1 MWEHGRVRSELLSSI
16 LGHMR
21 ALIRVCDLE
30 TNRILFAND
39 AARQGLGH
47 QEGQSCCVDPHLE
60 VCGCLNNQH
69 LQAHPE
75 TILRSRWYSARG
87 DRWYE
92 RHLQAIPLADGHFA
106 RLEVLFDPGNV
117 QSLQILPSQSDY
129 ALRIIESIGDG
140 VIVTDKSGVVT
151 MMNPQAEKLTGWSDQ
166 SGIGLHFSQ
175 VFPIIN
181 AQTRMPCED
190 PVDEVLATG
199 MIVGLA
205 NHTILLSRSG
215 VEYHI
220 ADSAAPVKD
229 SEGKIHGVILVFR
242 DVSPD
247 YRQREKLRRSE
258 ERFRTLME
266 TSINAIALHEIITD
280 DQQRPVD
287 YRFLE
292 VNRAFEEFTGLSAA
306 ELIGK
311 TVLEILPN
319 TEQIWIETYG
329 KVALTGVPQAFENYS
344 QELDKY
350 FTVRAYSPTLGQ
362 FVTIFDDITERKK
375 MEDQLRE
382 QVYRDSL
389 TGLHNRRYLES
400 RLLTLDRDEE
410 LPISVMI
417 GDVNGL
423 KIINDSMGHQKGDQ
437 LLKDVASLFLAVAR
451 PGDVVVRWGGDE
463 FLMVLPKTTS
473 LEAQALSSEITKR
486 CRVVRE
492 VGLVPSIALGTATK
506 TEQGESLSDVFRRGE
521 TNMYQRKL
529 SSSQS
534 RRSALVLSLQQ
545 ALVEKSHETEEHA
558 RNLQKLAVSLA
569 KKIGLSDGEVVTTS
583 LVALLHDIGKI
594 AISETILNKPAPLT
608 EEEWQVMKGHC
619 AIGYRIV
626 SSSPDLLDVAEGV
639 LYHHERWDGQ
649 GYPHG
654 LSGAAIP
661 VAARIVALADAFDAM
676 TTDRPYRKALSRI
689 DAMDEIA
696 QRAGSQFDPVL
707 AREFLLLLQQD
718 PAGQAS
724 IDQ

>member
-1 MWEHGRVRSELLSSI
+1 
-16 LGHMR
+16 
-21 ALIRVCDLE
+21 
-30 TNRILFAND
+30 
-39 AARQGLGH
+39 
-47 QEGQSCCVDPHLE
+47 
-60 VCGCLNNQH
+60 
-69 LQAHPE
+69 
-75 TILRSRWYSARG
+75 
-87 DRWYE
+87 
-92 RHLQAIPLADGHFA
+92 
-106 RLEVLFDPGNV
+106 
-117 QSLQILPSQSDY
+117 
-129 ALRIIESIGDG
+129 
-140 VIVTDKSGVVT
+140 
-151 MMNPQAEKLTGWSDQ
+151 
-166 SGIGLHFSQ
+166 
-175 VFPIIN
+175 
-181 AQTRMPCED
+181 
-190 PVDEVLATG
+190 
-199 MIVGLA
+199 
-205 NHTILLSRSG
+205 
-215 VEYHI
+215 
-220 ADSAAPVKD
+220 
-229 SEGKIHGVILVFR
+229 
-242 DVSPD
+242 
-247 YRQREKLRRSE
+247 
-258 ERFRTLME
+258 
-266 TSINAIALHEIITD
+266 
-280 DQQRPVD
+280 
-287 YRFLE
+287 
-292 VNRAFEEFTGLSAA
+292 
-306 ELIGK
+306 
-311 TVLEILPN
+311 
-319 TEQIWIETYG
+319 
-329 KVALTGVPQAFENYS
+329 
-344 QELDKY
+344 
-350 FTVRAYSPTLGQ
+350 
-362 FVTIFDDITERKK
+362 
-375 MEDQLRE
+375 
-382 QVYRDSL
+382 
-389 TGLHNRRYLES
+389 
-400 RLLTLDRDEE
+400 EE

-473 LEAQALSSEITKR
+473 LEAQALSSEITRR

-545 ALVEKSHETEEHA
+545 ALAEKSHETEEHA
-558 RNLQKLAVSLA
+558 RNLQKLAVNLA